1 MPKPDYEKELA
12 ALIAE
17 VYVLREEFLIK
28 LDNLQNE
35 AIAAYKKAHNLP
47 VLAPGR
53 EKEILDRVRAESG
66 EELAPYA
73 ASLFETLMYLSRE
86 YQKTKLDG

>member
-1 MPKPDYEKELA
+1 MDLKDY
-12 ALIAE
+12 
-17 VYVLREEFLIK
+17 RNK
-28 LDNLQNE
+28 LDTIDGEILTLFRSRMETVE

-53 EKEILDRVRAESG
+53 EQEILDRVRAESG

-86 YQKTKLDG
+86 YQKTKLDD

>member
-1 MPKPDYEKELA
+1 MDLKDY
-12 ALIAE
+12 
-17 VYVLREEFLIK
+17 RNK
-28 LDNLQNE
+28 LDTIDGEILALFRSRME
-35 AIAAYKKAHNLP
+35 TVKAIAAYKKVHNLP

-86 YQKTKLDG
+86 YQKTKLDD